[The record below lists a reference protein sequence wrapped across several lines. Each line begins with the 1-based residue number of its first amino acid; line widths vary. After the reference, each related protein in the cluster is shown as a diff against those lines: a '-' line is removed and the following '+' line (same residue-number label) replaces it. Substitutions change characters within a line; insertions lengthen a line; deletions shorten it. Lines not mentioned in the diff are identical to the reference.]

1 MTVETWVLD
10 GAIASTYWCLRCEE
24 LSNKYAKNLEPCQ
37 GFMFGEVA
45 DLAREDARE
54 LTLISAGGAA

>member
-1 MTVETWVLD
+1 MTVETWVMG

-37 GFMFGEVA
+37 GFMFGEIA
-45 DLAREDARE
+45 DLARQEEVE
-54 LTLISAGGAA
+54 LASVGGDR